1 MNVVYIA
8 KKFESMK
15 TIGFLIIVLFISF
28 ETLSA
33 MGYSSEK
40 DTIVVLKP
48 EPVDFNFESNLD
60 SLLNLWYVRQSVDL
74 YTTRRV
80 IAPSEIYPDF
90 SDSVYMDRLARIPSV
105 FDLSYNRIF
114 KNYIDVYTKKKRDQM
129 EIMLG
134 LTDYYFPIFEEI
146 LDQNNMPLELKYLAV
161 VESALNPRA
170 VSRAGA
176 TGIWQFMYGTAKM
189 YGLTMN
195 SFVDERRDPIR
206 ATHAAALYLKDLHR
220 IYNDWTLAIAAYNC
234 GPGNVNK
241 AIRRAG
247 GKRNYWDIYYFL
259 PRETRG
265 YVPAYIAA
273 TYAMNFYD
281 EHNLSPRAISM
292 PVFTDTIMVN
302 RQLHLAQVSE
312 VLGVELQLLRDINPH
327 YRRDIIPGNSQN
339 FSIALPMEFV
349 GPFIDFED
357 SIYAYKSN
365 EFFNRDLMTVAPSRA
380 TFTADTPAGQERLTY
395 TVKSGD
401 NLGQISEWYRVRV
414 TDLRYWNNITGNLIR
429 VNQRLV
435 VYVPR
440 NRADVFREINSM
452 SFSEKQAFVARGY
465 TLSAVQATGAKTA
478 TESYTGDFIYY
489 RVKQGDTLWDIARR
503 FPGVSETDILRLN
516 NLSNANRIF
525 PGQQLRIMPKES

>member
-1 MNVVYIA
+1 
-8 KKFESMK
+8 MK
-15 TIGFLIIVLFISF
+15 IIGLLIITLFISF
-28 ETLSA
+28 QTLSA
-33 MGYSSEK
+33 WVYSPEK
-40 DTIVVLKP
+40 DTVVAIKP
-48 EPVDFNFESNLD
+48 EPVDFNFENNLD
-60 SLLNLWYVRQSVDL
+60 SLLNLWYVRQSFDL
-74 YTTRRV
+74 STQRRASASAEV
-80 IAPSEIYPDF
+80 FPDF
-90 SDSVYMDRLARIPSV
+90 SDSVYLDRLSRIPSV
-105 FDLSYNRIF
+105 FDLSYNSIV
-114 KNYIDVYTKKKRDQM
+114 KNYIDVYTKRKRNQM

-146 LDQNNMPLELKYLAV
+146 LDQHNMPHELKYLAV

-176 TGIWQFMYGTAKM
+176 TGIWQFMYGTARM

-195 SFVDERRDPIR
+195 SFVDERRDPVR
-206 ATHAAALYLKDLHR
+206 ATHAAAMYLKDLHK

-273 TYAMNFYD
+273 TYAMNYYD

-292 PVFTDTIMVN
+292 PVFIDTIRVN
-302 RQLHLAQVSE
+302 RQLHLGQVSE
-312 VLGVELQLLRDINPH
+312 VLGIELQLLRDINPH
-327 YRRDIIPGNSQN
+327 YRRDIIPGNSQD
-339 FSIALPMEFV
+339 FAIALPIEFV

-357 SIYAYKSN
+357 SIYAHKSN
-365 EFFNRDLMTVAPSRA
+365 EFFNRDLMTIAPTRA
-380 TFTADTPAGQERLTY
+380 TFTADTPSGQERLTY

-414 TDLRYWNNITGNLIR
+414 TDLRYWNNLTGNLIR

-440 NRADVFREINSM
+440 NRADIFREVNGM

-465 TLSAVQATGAKTA
+465 TLSGTSSAQSAGAKTA
-478 TESYTGDFIYY
+478 TEAYTGDFIYY

-503 FPGVSETDILRLN
+503 FPGVSESDILKLN

>member
-1 MNVVYIA
+1 MFYISEN
-8 KKFESMK
+8 FEKMK
-15 TIGFLIIVLFISF
+15 TIGFLIITLFISF
-28 ETLSA
+28 LTLSA
-33 MGYSSEK
+33 SDYSPEK
-40 DTIVVLKP
+40 DTIVILKA

-60 SLLNLWYVRQSVDL
+60 SLLNLWYVRQSVDVNAA
-74 YTTRRV
+74 RR
-80 IAPSEIYPDF
+80 PSEPMEMYPDF
-90 SDSVYMDRLARIPSV
+90 SDSVYLDRLSRIPSV
-105 FDLSYNRIF
+105 FDLSYNRIV
-114 KNYIDVYTKKKRDQM
+114 KNYIDVYTKRKRDQM

-146 LDQNNMPLELKYLAV
+146 LDQYNMPTELKYLAV

-176 TGIWQFMYGTAKM
+176 TGIWQFMYGTARM

-195 SFVDERRDPIR
+195 SFVDERRDPVR
-206 ATHAAALYLKDLHR
+206 ATHAAAMFLKDLYN

-273 TYAMNFYD
+273 TYAMHYYD

-292 PVFTDTIMVN
+292 PLFTDTIRVN
-302 RQLHLAQVSE
+302 RQLHLSQVAE
-312 VLGVELQLLRDINPH
+312 VLGVDKQLLRDINPQ

-339 FSIALPMEFV
+339 FAIALPMEFV

-357 SIYAYKSN
+357 SIYAYKSD
-365 EFFNRDLMTVAPSRA
+365 EFFNREMMTIAPSRA
-380 TFTADTPAGQERLTY
+380 TFTADTPAGHVRLTY

-401 NLGQISEWYRVRV
+401 NLGHIAEWYRVRIA
-414 TDLRYWNNITGNLIR
+414 DLRYWNNITGNLIR

-435 VYVPR
+435 VYVPSA
-440 NRADVFREINSM
+440 RADIFREVNNM
-452 SFSEKQAFVARGY
+452 SFSEKQEFVRRGY
-465 TLSAVQATGAKTA
+465 TLSASRTSSTGAQTA
-478 TESYTGDFIYY
+478 TEAYTGDYIYY
-489 RVKQGDTLWDIARR
+489 RVRQGDTLWEISRK
-503 FPGVSETDILRLN
+503 FPGVSQDDILKLN
-516 NLSNANRIF
+516 NLSNANRIY
-525 PGQQLRIMPKES
+525 PGQQLKIMPKEG